1 MTTPLTHKGRPV
13 PYITPWSREKV
24 TQPAPVATL
33 HGIAYPG
40 PTAGSRGGYDDV
52 LWQYWGSHPG
62 AGEPL
67 WSEVH
72 GPRQR
77 HAMRKV
83 LCQVCGGPA
92 DRDERGWL
100 WLLEDERDSGPTWPD
115 GEMTTHPPV
124 CRLCAPLAARLC
136 PHLRRKGAVAVRVA
150 EVIVDAVYGHRYHHG
165 PFGLYAG
172 KADVFLT
179 SSWSIRWVVG
189 NQLVAS
195 LAQCTVLD
203 PVETGIKTP
212 VSRAQIRR

>member
-1 MTTPLTHKGRPV
+1 MSELLTHKGRPV
-13 PYITPWSREKV
+13 PYITAWSSEKV

-33 HGIAYPG
+33 HGIALPG
-40 PTAGSRGGYDDV
+40 PASGPTEDDDV
-52 LWQYWGSHPG
+52 LWQWWGHGRG

-67 WSEVH
+67 WSQVH

-77 HAMRKV
+77 RAMRKR
-83 LCQVCGGPA
+83 LCQVCGEPA

-100 WLLEDERDSGPTWPD
+100 WLLKDESDSGPTWPD

-124 CRLCAPLAARLC
+124 CRPCAPIAASLC
-136 PHLRRKGAVAVRVA
+136 PHLRRRGAVAVRVA
-150 EVIVDAVYGHRYHHG
+150 EVIVDAVYGHRHHHG

-179 SSWSIRWVVG
+179 SSWSIKWVVG

-195 LAQCTVLD
+195 LARCTVLG
-203 PVETGIKTP
+203 PAKTGITLP
-212 VSRAQIRR
+212 ASRAQIRR